1 MRVFPRWKTIL
12 VVVVLLLGAL
22 IALPNVYGE
31 APALQLSRKDR
42 AAFTEAS
49 VAEYTA
55 LLAQTGVTPEAGYV
69 ESGRLLLR
77 LKDVPSQLKAKAA
90 VEAAHPNQFAI
101 ATTFASRMPAWLRGL
116 GLRAM
121 PLGLDLRGGIYLVY
135 EVDVDGAVTQSLA
148 RYERDV
154 RTALR
159 EKELPYLEVESIND
173 GAGDTAR
180 HGVQVVL
187 RDAGSLAAGRKAVE
201 AIDRDLVWVDS
212 MIVPPSGGDAE
223 ATLTAVLTPTQ
234 IKARQDFAIQQNI
247 TALNNRVNSLGVSEA
262 VVQRQART
270 ASLCSCPAC
279 RTPRKLSAFS
289 ARWLLWSSAWGTP
302 SIAPLRRSVP
312 VARPSAPSSTTTAA
326 ANRYC

>member
-1 MRVFPRWKTIL
+1 MSVFPRWKSIL
-12 VVVVLLLGAL
+12 VVVVLLLGVL
-22 IALPNVYGE
+22 VALPNVYGE

-55 LLAQTGVTPEAGYV
+55 LLAQAGVTPEAGYV
-69 ESGRLLLR
+69 DSGRLLIR
-77 LKDVPSQLKAKAA
+77 LKDVPAQLKAKAA

-159 EKELPYLEVESIND
+159 EKDLPYLAVESIND
-173 GAGDTAR
+173 GAGETAR

-201 AIDRDLVWVDS
+201 AIDRDH
-212 MIVPPSGGDAE
+212 
-223 ATLTAVLTPTQ
+223 
-234 IKARQDFAIQQNI
+234 
-247 TALNNRVNSLGVSEA
+247 
-262 VVQRQART
+262 
-270 ASLCSCPAC
+270 
-279 RTPRKLSAFS
+279 
-289 ARWLLWSSAWGTP
+289 
-302 SIAPLRRSVP
+302 LRHTGRRDHP
-312 VARPSAPSSTTTAA
+312 
-326 ANRYC
+326 